1 MGWASFTLHPVIA
14 QQTVTPEGEKL
25 QKVLARA
32 GLGSRR
38 ELERWIEEGRV
49 IVDGTTAKLGDRV
62 SGTERITVDGRPVA
76 ARKLVDA
83 PTQVIAYHKPEGQMV
98 TRDDP
103 QQRDTVF
110 DHLPKLKGGRW
121 IAIGRLDLNT
131 SGLLLFTNN
140 GELANALMHP
150 SRQIHR
156 EYAVRVHG
164 LASEETLHNLTH
176 GVELDDGPARF
187 EEIVD
192 GGGTG
197 TNHWYYVLIVEG
209 RKREVRRLW
218 ESQGLTVNRLIRVRF
233 GSYELPPRLRK
244 GRYCDLTPEEINQ
257 LRELAGLAPEKA
269 AARPLPAREKRR
281 ANKPR
286 TVNPRKTAVKK
297 RVPRRS
303 TRRP

>member
-110 DHLPKLKGGRW
+110 DHLPKLKGGR
-121 IAIGRLDLNT
+121 
-131 SGLLLFTNN
+131 
-140 GELANALMHP
+140 
-150 SRQIHR
+150 
-156 EYAVRVHG
+156 
-164 LASEETLHNLTH
+164 
-176 GVELDDGPARF
+176 
-187 EEIVD
+187 
-192 GGGTG
+192 
-197 TNHWYYVLIVEG
+197 
-209 RKREVRRLW
+209 
-218 ESQGLTVNRLIRVRF
+218 
-233 GSYELPPRLRK
+233 
-244 GRYCDLTPEEINQ
+244 
-257 LRELAGLAPEKA
+257 
-269 AARPLPAREKRR
+269 
-281 ANKPR
+281 
-286 TVNPRKTAVKK
+286 
-297 RVPRRS
+297 
-303 TRRP
+303 